1 MVITNLFSLLN
12 NLSCFD
18 RENHQRYFLSWTW
31 RRHLLRISEIER
43 PKHRNTGVV
52 LLRVSQS
59 SAYCFFHSHH
69 LLHELAG
76 VALVLVL
83 LLCWWLGGWVVGW
96 LVGWVWCPSMALHS
110 LFRCFRCWCGVFES
124 SNSCKLLYRHALIVT
139 LLPHHFVATTWKNLH
154 FFMYLQ
160 GYTVGVFAKCAGY
173 CAGLV
178 WFMSV

>member
-76 VALVLVL
+76 VVLVLVL

-96 LVGWVWCPSMALHS
+96 LVGWV
-110 LFRCFRCWCGVFES
+110 
-124 SNSCKLLYRHALIVT
+124 
-139 LLPHHFVATTWKNLH
+139 
-154 FFMYLQ
+154 
-160 GYTVGVFAKCAGY
+160 
-173 CAGLV
+173 
-178 WFMSV
+178 